1 MLIVGC
7 RVSSPEPAAT
17 RTPLSELVSTETPSS
32 TAPPAVLEHI
42 RRLEDEEPSVRV
54 SAVWA
59 LGEIGPEA
67 AEVVPALLA
76 ALRDDEDLWMSRL
89 VAQAL
94 MAVAS
99 ERSAASR
106 KAPGEPANESQFTEG
121 RV

>member
-1 MLIVGC
+1 
-7 RVSSPEPAAT
+7 
-17 RTPLSELVSTETPSS
+17 
-32 TAPPAVLEHI
+32 
-42 RRLEDEEPSVRV
+42 
-54 SAVWA
+54 
-59 LGEIGPEA
+59 
-67 AEVVPALLA
+67 
-76 ALRDDEDLWMSRL
+76 MSRL